1 MTRDSSRTGSH
12 GHRTL
17 RAGMRCPIIAE
28 MRFRAPWVLVT
39 ALLALTLPA
48 VAAAEPKPIKKPA
61 NIAPIKPANTQ
72 TSTPPASPPPSPPA
86 SPPASSNSSSSN
98 SSSSTAP
105 PPPASSSTSSTTP
118 QSSGTATT
126 TGTGTAGTKTAVT
139 ATVVVVAAEGGR
151 DQSGI
156 AVPAPPPPQPTPL
169 GTVTAAQHVTSPGT
183 STPAWKIGLLAL
195 LAATEAFLVV
205 RLVRDR
211 RGDRTA
217 DLSPAS

>member
-72 TSTPPASPPPSPPA
+72 TSPPPGES
-86 SPPASSNSSSSN
+86 
-98 SSSSTAP
+98 
-105 PPPASSSTSSTTP
+105 
-118 QSSGTATT
+118 
-126 TGTGTAGTKTAVT
+126 
-139 ATVVVVAAEGGR
+139 AAEPAG
-151 DQSGI
+151 QS
-156 AVPAPPPPQPTPL
+156 ARVQ
-169 GTVTAAQHVTSPGT
+169 Q
-183 STPAWKIGLLAL
+183 
-195 LAATEAFLVV
+195 LVV
-205 RLVRDR
+205 EFEFVHGEDAAGEQFVSQHDVARV
-211 RGDRTA
+211 
-217 DLSPAS
+217 

>member
-1 MTRDSSRTGSH
+1 
-12 GHRTL
+12 
-17 RAGMRCPIIAE
+17 MRCPIIAE

-72 TSTPPASPPPSPPA
+72 TSTPPRESAAEPA
-86 SPPASSNSSSSN
+86 GQPARVQQLVVEFEFVHGD
-98 SSSSTAP
+98 A
-105 PPPASSSTSSTTP
+105 AAGEQFDSSTTP

>member
-1 MTRDSSRTGSH
+1 
-12 GHRTL
+12 
-17 RAGMRCPIIAE
+17 MRCPIIAE

-48 VAAAEPKPIKKPA
+48 VARGRAEADQEAGEHRADQAGEHADQHAAGESAAEPAGQSAGVQQLVVEFEFVHGEHAAGEHVVFQHDVARLWHAQLRPEPA
-61 NIAPIKPANTQ
+61 
-72 TSTPPASPPPSPPA
+72 PPGRARQSRRR
-86 SPPASSNSSSSN
+86 SSSS
-98 SSSSTAP
+98 
-105 PPPASSSTSSTTP
+105 
-118 QSSGTATT
+118 QR
-126 TGTGTAGTKTAVT
+126 
-139 ATVVVVAAEGGR
+139 EGGR

-169 GTVTAAQHVTSPGT
+169 GTVTAAQHVTSAGT

-211 RGDRTA
+211 PGDRTA

>member
-1 MTRDSSRTGSH
+1 M
-12 GHRTL
+12 
-17 RAGMRCPIIAE
+17 
-28 MRFRAPWVLVT
+28 
-39 ALLALTLPA
+39 
-48 VAAAEPKPIKKPA
+48 
-61 NIAPIKPANTQ
+61 
-72 TSTPPASPPPSPPA
+72 
-86 SPPASSNSSSSN
+86 
-98 SSSSTAP
+98 
-105 PPPASSSTSSTTP
+105 
-118 QSSGTATT
+118 
-126 TGTGTAGTKTAVT
+126 T

-156 AVPAPPPPQPTPL
+156 AVPAPPAPQPTPL
-169 GTVTAAQHVTSPGT
+169 GTVTAAQHVTSSGT

>member
-1 MTRDSSRTGSH
+1 M
-12 GHRTL
+12 
-17 RAGMRCPIIAE
+17 
-28 MRFRAPWVLVT
+28 
-39 ALLALTLPA
+39 
-48 VAAAEPKPIKKPA
+48 
-61 NIAPIKPANTQ
+61 
-72 TSTPPASPPPSPPA
+72 
-86 SPPASSNSSSSN
+86 
-98 SSSSTAP
+98 
-105 PPPASSSTSSTTP
+105 
-118 QSSGTATT
+118 
-126 TGTGTAGTKTAVT
+126 
-139 ATVVVVAAEGGR
+139 VAAEGGR

-169 GTVTAAQHVTSPGT
+169 GMVTAAQHVTSPGT

>member
-1 MTRDSSRTGSH
+1 MTRDSSRTGGH

-17 RAGMRCPIIAE
+17 RAGVRCLIITE
-28 MRFRAPWVLVT
+28 MRFRAPWALVT

-48 VAAAEPKPIKKPA
+48 VAAAEPKPIKKPEH
-61 NIAPIKPANTQ
+61 IAPIKPAQTQ
-72 TSTPPASPPPSPPA
+72 TSTPPASPPSPPPSPPA
-86 SPPASSNSSSSN
+86 SSSSSST
-98 SSSSTAP
+98 SSSSTAKT
-105 PPPASSSTSSTTP
+105 PPASTSSSSTTS
-118 QSSGTATT
+118 QGSTTAGT
-126 TGTGTAGTKTAVT
+126 TGTVTSGTNTPLTS
-139 ATVVVVAAEGGR
+139 TVVVVAAAGGR

-169 GTVTAAQHVTSPGT
+169 GTVGAAQHVTSPGS

-211 RGDRTA
+211 PGDHTG

>member
-1 MTRDSSRTGSH
+1 
-12 GHRTL
+12 
-17 RAGMRCPIIAE
+17 
-28 MRFRAPWVLVT
+28 MRFRAPWAVVT

-48 VAAAEPKPIKKPA
+48 VAAAEPKPIKKPDH
-61 NIAPIKPANTQ
+61 IAPIKPVQTQ

-86 SPPASSNSSSSN
+86 SSNSSSNSN
-98 SSSSTAP
+98 SSTASTPPASTSSSST
-105 PPPASSSTSSTTP
+105 TSQGTGTT
-118 QSSGTATT
+118 AT
-126 TGTGTAGTKTAVT
+126 TGTGTSGTTPNT
-139 ATVVVVAAEGGR
+139 PTVVVVAVQGGR

-156 AVPAPPPPQPTPL
+156 SLPAPPPPQPTPL
-169 GTVTAAQHVTSPGT
+169 GTVSAGQHVTSPGT

-211 RGDRTA
+211 PGDRTA